1 MPNPNTLP
9 YYHCQ
14 DIQLQDVTLKSQ
26 FEQYWSLNEY
36 QNALSILKNTQL
48 QNKTFIADLINVL
61 NSGILSLET
70 EYNNSVPIFL
80 SNLATQYSLLISNML
95 SQGQWNNNVQY
106 TPFNF
111 VIYNNDIYMCIA
123 KPPIGTLPSNTQ
135 YWLYLGLRGEQGEPG
150 IDVVMKYTWNSS
162 TTYSP
167 NELVVYG
174 TNIYVA
180 LSQNTGVIPGTN
192 DNIWGIF
199 ITTTPGKIN
208 IGTTSPLEP
217 VQNEIWFKTQVDPLV
232 QTSSTPIIGQFYRY
246 NVASDSW
253 EIMYPNVLFRWLD
266 RYEDYAPTM
275 KLVNINIQPSQWQN
289 NQFIYT
295 YPTLNSNSFVQIY
308 PSGQLNETQF
318 NLYNGLTVNV
328 TNYSIIITA
337 KSDAVFTS
345 LSLIIKIQ

>member
-123 KPPIGTLPSNTQ
+123 KPPI
-135 YWLYLGLRGEQGEPG
+135 
-150 IDVVMKYTWNSS
+150 
-162 TTYSP
+162 
-167 NELVVYG
+167 
-174 TNIYVA
+174 
-180 LSQNTGVIPGTN
+180 
-192 DNIWGIF
+192 
-199 ITTTPGKIN
+199 
-208 IGTTSPLEP
+208 
-217 VQNEIWFKTQVDPLV
+217 
-232 QTSSTPIIGQFYRY
+232 
-246 NVASDSW
+246 
-253 EIMYPNVLFRWLD
+253 
-266 RYEDYAPTM
+266 
-275 KLVNINIQPSQWQN
+275 
-289 NQFIYT
+289 
-295 YPTLNSNSFVQIY
+295 
-308 PSGQLNETQF
+308 
-318 NLYNGLTVNV
+318 
-328 TNYSIIITA
+328 
-337 KSDAVFTS
+337 
-345 LSLIIKIQ
+345 